1 MAINSVG
8 TTTTYTTT
16 GTSADTRVADR
27 RKAGAAASAAAPPAT
42 VADHVAALDE
52 QEPIRSVSATRGT
65 LVDTY
70 L

>member
-1 MAINSVG
+1 MIGSIG
-8 TTTTYTTT
+8 S
-16 GTSADTRVADR
+16 GL
-27 RKAGAAASAAAPPAT
+27 ASAAADYMRGGETAADRVAPADAT

-52 QEPIRSVSATRGT
+52 QEPIRSAHTTQGT